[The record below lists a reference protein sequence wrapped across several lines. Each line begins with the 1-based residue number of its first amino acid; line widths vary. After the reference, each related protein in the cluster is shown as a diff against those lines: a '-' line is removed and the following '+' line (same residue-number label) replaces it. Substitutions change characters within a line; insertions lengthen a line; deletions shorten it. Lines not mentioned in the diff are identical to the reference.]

1 MPRYY
6 YDCSSCE
13 KGYYIY
19 HGMSEDHTKCLHCEE
34 ETIHRVPQ
42 MAHIARENKSRGSK
56 VGDEVKSAI
65 EENRAI
71 LNDAKKKARA
81 NNWEPDK

>member
-6 YDCSSCE
+6 YDCSSCD

-19 HGMSEDHTKCLHCEE
+19 HGMSEDHIKCLHCGE

-42 MAHIARENKSRGSK
+42 MAHIARETKSGDGK
-56 VGDEVKSAI
+56 VGDKVRNAI

-71 LNDAKKKARA
+71 LKDAKRNARN

>member
-6 YDCSSCE
+6 YDCSSCVT
-13 KGYYIY
+13 GYYIY
-19 HGMSEDHTKCLHCEE
+19 HGMTEDHIKCMHCGQ

-42 MAHIARENKSRGSK
+42 MAHIARKNVSEGGK
-56 VGDEVKSAI
+56 VGDEVRSAI

-71 LNDAKKKARA
+71 LEQEKKKARN
-81 NNWEPDK
+81 NNWEPNT